1 MRYSEIIK
9 EELIE
14 PSSEPN
20 TMSFWHGGDLSDTSM
35 RPQKKGRFEYGAGL
49 YLITRYDVAAKYAKG
64 SRKLYKVDVRQGN
77 DSTKS
82 KLDADA
88 AKKFV
93 NTYVKVSNRREI
105 LQYIDDNIE
114 RVGALRADT
123 FNNIILNS
131 GGIKSGDTV
140 NLSNFMVSND
150 IDYEIITNPFGW
162 GQAIMMVLYSTNKI
176 VAITRVMPKD
186 KITQYDLPIGF
197 N

>member
-162 GQAIMMVLYSTNKI
+162 GQAIMMVLYNTNKI